1 MLKIYPWILRVAL
14 GISYILGARSDCS
27 KVVGKYEKV
36 SCRWYWDCT
45 SDGLLH
51 SVERIIDRANFDN
64 FKIEHIGHTPLWL
77 RVQSGTL
84 YCVIHPEFNYEKYRI
99 KIYRAAHYIA
109 RLNRVLHEGKLRVPN
124 GTEWWTHH
132 SDWVKVPS
140 LGKFPPVFSISGA
153 PGFADIAG
161 IPFMSFSDKTSA
173 LENIAFRQLE
183 ANQKFHSN
191 WSQKKVAAFFRG
203 SLSDCTT
210 SIKEYDGDLNFCAR
224 AKVIYH
230 SRNSKEPLLSGISTT
245 SDFKKVGLRATCK
258 SCSTPGSRGEAFIR
272 DLLTHKYVLDF
283 AGAGNWSRRM
293 SLLLRSGGLI
303 MKSESPGYQFYELNL
318 KPGVH
323 YIPFDPQ
330 IGKNG
335 SGTLLPR
342 LVWAQNNDK
351 IVEKIVRRSQSF
363 GRACLSESS
372 IDYFVTNVLSKYAER
387 LTGNPLNY
395 PLVDLSSCI
404 SDRKT
409 HFALSKQC
417 EETIKKCWTTSKAP
431 RDKSTK

>member
-1 MLKIYPWILRVAL
+1 
-14 GISYILGARSDCS
+14 
-27 KVVGKYEKV
+27 
-36 SCRWYWDCT
+36 
-45 SDGLLH
+45 
-51 SVERIIDRANFDN
+51 
-64 FKIEHIGHTPLWL
+64 
-77 RVQSGTL
+77 
-84 YCVIHPEFNYEKYRI
+84 
-99 KIYRAAHYIA
+99 
-109 RLNRVLHEGKLRVPN
+109 
-124 GTEWWTHH
+124 
-132 SDWVKVPS
+132 
-140 LGKFPPVFSISGA
+140 
-153 PGFADIAG
+153 
-161 IPFMSFSDKTSA
+161 MSFSDKTSA

-183 ANQKFHSN
+183 ANHKVHSN
-191 WSQKKVAAFFRG
+191 WSQKKLAAFFRG

-210 SIKEYDGDLNFCAR
+210 SVKEYAGDINFCAR

-230 SRNSKEPLLSGISTT
+230 SRNSKEPLLAGISTT

-258 SCSTPGSRGEAFIR
+258 NCSTPGSRGESFIR

-303 MKSESPGYQFYELNL
+303 MKSESPGYQFYELYL

-330 IGKNG
+330 IGEIG

-351 IVEKIVRRSQSF
+351 IAEKIARRSQSF

-372 IDYFVTNVLSKYAER
+372 IDYFVTNLLAKYAAR

-404 SDRKT
+404 SGRKT
-409 HFALSKQC
+409 HFVLSKQC
-417 EETIKKCWTTSKAP
+417 EETIKKCWTTSEAP
-431 RDKSTK
+431 GDQIDE